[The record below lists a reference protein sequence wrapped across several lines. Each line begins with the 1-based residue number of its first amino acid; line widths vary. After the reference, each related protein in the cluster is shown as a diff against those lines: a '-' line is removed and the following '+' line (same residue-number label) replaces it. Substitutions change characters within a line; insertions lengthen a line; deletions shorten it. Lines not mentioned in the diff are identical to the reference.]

1 MACPPHSPTMP
12 RTPSC
17 TAALMRLV
25 PAATS
30 RTSALPPS
38 WWKVTLGIG
47 SLLGGATPAVVVEC
61 EIFGLVGDGSSLCS
75 DSQRPRRID
84 IRKAVVS
91 TELLEE
97 NSSNAR
103 QLRHGRSRGEIH
115 PPSARVLRERRRP
128 RHDGWGRRAPPHL
141 PVGGVPGDQR
151 ARACPRRPAVH
162 ATQGAR
168 HRAHRR
174 GSGGLAGG
182 AAT

>member
-75 DSQRPRRID
+75 DSQSPRRTE

-91 TELLEE
+91 AELLEE
-97 NSSNAR
+97 NSSKVDSRGMVDPAARFTLR
-103 QLRHGRSRGEIH
+103 QLEYFVSVADEGTI
-115 PPSARVLRERRRP
+115 A
-128 RHDGWGRRAPPHL
+128 
-141 PVGGVPGDQR
+141 
-151 ARACPRRPAVH
+151 
-162 ATQGAR
+162 
-168 HRAHRR
+168 
-174 GSGGLAGG
+174 G
-182 AAT
+182 AA